1 MKLID
6 IIQTRRSIFPIQ
18 FTSQNVSKEQ
28 LMQMLEAANWA
39 PSHRKTNPWRF
50 KVFKDE
56 SLNLLAEKVESAYK
70 RTTPEKVFSEFKL
83 KKSLEKI
90 LTSGAV
96 IAICMQ
102 RDPKESLPEWEEIAA
117 TAMAVQNMWL
127 MAGQLGLAGYWSSPG
142 YIEDMQDE
150 LELADGER
158 CLGFFYLG
166 GYDREMSEAVREPV
180 EDKIT
185 WF

>member
-1 MKLID
+1 MKLLD
-6 IIQTRRSIFPIQ
+6 IIKSRRSIFPVQ
-18 FTSQNVSKEQ
+18 FTGQSVSKDHI
-28 LMQMLEAANWA
+28 LQMLEAANWA

-50 KVFKDE
+50 KVFKDD
-56 SLNLLAEKVESAYK
+56 SLSFLADKIKSAYT
-70 RTTPEKVFSEFKL
+70 RTTPEKAFSEFKL
-83 KKSLEKI
+83 KNSLEKI

-166 GYDREMSEAVREPV
+166 EYDGSMPEAVREPV
-180 EDKIT
+180 KDKIT